1 MGRVSRALASVA
13 RPAFVVFL
21 TFPPG
26 SAAGQEPVTIER
38 VIALARD
45 RAPAIAAARG
55 RIVQAEGR
63 RFATSAPPDP
73 EVSVGY
79 SRGKPRENGP
89 SARENSVEVTQFL
102 PSPRGVRARLRAGT
116 FGVEAA
122 ERDVDAVTADA
133 ILEAKRLFYEAAVN
147 ESEARAL
154 AEAAEDAGSFRD
166 IMERRV
172 QLGEGTEADRLR
184 TRTEALRAQL
194 EARAVG
200 ARAEAQRA
208 ALNRFLLGA
217 LGERFTLSGDLDP
230 TRLIPVA
237 GDLVA
242 LATSRNPEYRAALL
256 RTEQFEWALAAE
268 RALRLPGL
276 AASFF
281 WGKELDKTASG
292 FSLGIAIP
300 LWNRNQGGVQIAE
313 GELREAEAEALDLKA
328 RIEAGVERLARADQS
343 ARELAIS
350 YRREILPAAA
360 EVLSIIRFSLEQGEA
375 NLLSWLEAR
384 RSYLEILRTSY
395 QAQLEAFL
403 RRAELVRL
411 VGGFDEIGNR

>member
-1 MGRVSRALASVA
+1 VLLA
-13 RPAFVVFL
+13 FL
-21 TFPPG
+21 PVR
-26 SAAGQEPVTIER
+26 AAGQEPVTLER
-38 VIALARD
+38 VIHLARQ
-45 RAPAIAAARG
+45 RAPSIAAARG
-55 RIVQAEGR
+55 RVVQAEGR
-63 RFATSAPPDP
+63 RFASSVPPDP
-73 EVSVGY
+73 EVTLGY
-79 SRGKPRENGP
+79 ARGKPSEGGP
-89 SARENSVEVTQFL
+89 SADENSVEVTQFL

-122 ERDVDAVTADA
+122 ERDVEATTADA
-133 ILEAKRLFYEAAVN
+133 VLEAKRFFYEAAVG
-147 ESEARAL
+147 EAEARAL
-154 AEAAEDAGSFRD
+154 GEAAEDASSFHD

-184 TRTEALRAQL
+184 TRIEALRAQL
-194 EARAVG
+194 EARAAG

-217 LGERFTLSGDLDP
+217 LGETFSVSGDLDP

-256 RTEQFEWALAAE
+256 RVEQAGSTLTAE

-281 WGKELDKTASG
+281 REKELDKTASG
-292 FSLGIAIP
+292 FSLGIAVP
-300 LWNRNQGGVQIAE
+300 LWNRNQGGVRIAE

-328 RIEAGVERLARADQS
+328 RIEAEVERLARADQS

>member
-1 MGRVSRALASVA
+1 MGRLSGGPLFA
-13 RPAFVVFL
+13 RPALVLLL
-21 TFPPG
+21 TLPPLR
-26 SAAGQEPVTIER
+26 AAGQEPVTLER
-38 VIALARD
+38 VIALARE
-45 RAPAIAAARG
+45 RAPSIVAARG
-55 RIVQAEGR
+55 RTIQAEGR

-73 EVSVGY
+73 EVTLGY
-79 SRGKPRENGP
+79 ARGKPRENG
-89 SARENSVEVTQFL
+89 SSSRENSVEVTQFL
-102 PSPRGVRARLRAGT
+102 PSPRVVRARLRAGT

-122 ERDVDAVTADA
+122 EREIEAVTADA
-133 ILEAKRLFYEAAVN
+133 VLQAKRLFYEAAVT

-154 AEAAEDAGSFRD
+154 AEAADDAGSFRD

-184 TRTEALRAQL
+184 TRTEALRARL
-194 EARAVG
+194 EAGATS

-217 LGERFTLSGDLDP
+217 LGEKFSLSGDLDP
-230 TRLIPVA
+230 TRLIPIA
-237 GDLVA
+237 GDLVT
-242 LATSRNPEYRAALL
+242 LATSRNPEYRAARL
-256 RTEQFEWALAAE
+256 RVEQAGSALTAE

-281 WGKELDKTASG
+281 REKELDKTSTG

-300 LWNRNQGGVQIAE
+300 LWNRNQGGVTIAE
-313 GELREAEAEALDLKA
+313 GERLEAEADALELKA
-328 RIEAGVERLARADQS
+328 RIEAEVERLARADRS

-350 YRREILPAAA
+350 YRRDILPAAA
-360 EVLSIIRFSLEQGEA
+360 EVLSITRFSLEQGEA

-384 RSYLEILRTSY
+384 RTYLEVLRTSY

-411 VGGFDEIGNR
+411 VGGFDETGNR